1 MQARPSSIPRIRIWS
16 IIGLAILG
24 DPGAVSGGGTGQKKN
39 SGEGTA
45 PGSPRMRISLQ
56 CRRILARSR
65 ASAFDQASAIL
76 DSNSEEAW
84 GETKMRPREWELG

>member
-1 MQARPSSIPRIRIWS
+1 MTSWFSAAVFGTFLPSLFRPVPS
-16 IIGLAILG
+16 A
-24 DPGAVSGGGTGQKKN
+24 DPLSH
-39 SGEGTA
+39 
-45 PGSPRMRISLQ
+45 GSNLDRGHPSLQ

-84 GETKMRPREWELG
+84 GETKMRPRE